1 MIVQEIQCR
10 SILTKSGIE
19 GVDYA
24 INPYV
29 GCAHACVYCY
39 ATFMKRFTGHE
50 EEWGTFVDVRVNA
63 PDMLRR
69 QLRRPKAGTV
79 FLSSVTDAYQPLEK
93 RYGLTRAC
101 LEALVGHDDLSVSI
115 LTKSALVR
123 RDIDVLRRLHEPSVG
138 FTITS
143 LDEALRKRFEPGA
156 SSVEA
161 RLEAMQELAAA
172 GISTWAFTGPLL
184 PFLSDSDEQI
194 DALFRAVKEA
204 GGYGVLVDSLN
215 LYTAVW
221 GRMKRVIE
229 KQYPELVPLYLEILA
244 DRGPY
249 HQALMA
255 RARRM
260 ADRHGL
266 EWK

>member
-24 INPYV
+24 VNPYV
-29 GCAHACVYCY
+29 GCGHACVYCY

-50 EEWGTFVDVRVNA
+50 EEWGTFVDVRANA
-63 PDMLRR
+63 PDVLRR
-69 QLRRPKAGTV
+69 QLKRPKAGTV
-79 FLSSVTDAYQPLEK
+79 CLSTVTDAYQPLEK
-93 RYGLTRAC
+93 RYGVTRGC

-123 RDIDVLRRLHEPSVG
+123 RDIDILKQLHEPSVG
-138 FTITS
+138 FTITG
-143 LDEALRKRFEPGA
+143 LDEGLRKRFEPGA
-156 SSVEA
+156 SPVAA
-161 RLEAMQELAAA
+161 RLEAMQEIAAA
-172 GISTWAFTGPLL
+172 GIDTWAFAGPLL
-184 PFLSDSDEQI
+184 PFLSDGEEQI
-194 DALFRAVKEA
+194 DALFHAIKEA
-204 GGYGVLVDSLN
+204 GGRGVLVDSLN

-229 KQYPELVPLYLEILA
+229 KEYPELAPLYLELLA

-249 HQALMA
+249 HQALME
-255 RARRM
+255 RARRI
-260 ADRHGL
+260 ADRYGL